1 MSMASKIN
9 DIELELIAQMLDDE
23 LKAASEAV
31 ETLVSSETEIT
42 SFKTEVKEIEK
53 ISFGLYKP
61 ALIISLNYTGCLKGK
76 AILFISTNEVNT
88 ILGILMNKDL
98 NSLEALELDEINI
111 ATIKEVFNQ
120 IYGAI
125 SMQLTAFFEEEVTVS
140 LEEVKLFENANE
152 ISQVIAKSEIKETV
166 VSSCILNIKD
176 ILSGR
181 FMVLYSLDLSEL
193 ILKKMNEKN
202 ARKINREIERDLLKN
217 RNQSKDEPVKT
228 NENRSAET
236 IKYGKPIDIGSLRTK
251 KNFTYVNISE
261 SEFPDF
267 SDQPSSFE
275 NAEKE
280 NHVDLLM
287 DISLKID
294 VEIGKTRRKMR
305 EILSFSPGTIIN
317 LEKQAG
323 APVDIIANGNLVAK
337 GDVMVINDNFAVRIS
352 EIINTKSI
360 TNKLI

>member
-1 MSMASKIN
+1 MKKFFYPESNMCIDLAIKVEKIKKLLN
-9 DIELELIAQMLDDE
+9 KKLDE
-23 LKAASEAV
+23 Q
-31 ETLVSSETEIT
+31 EIT
-42 SFKTEVKEIEK
+42 VIEFQEYSKNINLLIK
-53 ISFGLYKP
+53 IDMLYKDKYES
-61 ALIISLNYTGCLKGK
+61 ALKHRSPEQLN
-76 AILFISTNEVNT
+76 
-88 ILGILMNKDL
+88 
-98 NSLEALELDEINI
+98 
-111 ATIKEVFNQ
+111 
-120 IYGAI
+120 
-125 SMQLTAFFEEEVTVS
+125 
-140 LEEVKLFENANE
+140 NANE

-305 EILSFSPGTIIN
+305 EILSFAPGTIIN